1 MGSSPMPPRKEGGGQ
16 NPTSELW
23 AKLFPL
29 SAKLLS
35 SPTPRE
41 KEQRSEELI
50 ILFPRRKNTHFPFSF
65 QPGTVES
72 STTPTF
78 FYSPF
83 SVFRWEDLPP
93 SPPTLRAKEI
103 PVSLIAAASLC
114 QVEGPVR
121 RETPFKKEVV
131 DQVQNGLRT
140 MEEI

>member
-1 MGSSPMPPRKEGGGQ
+1 MIGGGGTAIPPSSSEEALNALKEELEWVLLRCHQGSKEGVKTPSLNFGR
-16 NPTSELW
+16 NC
-23 AKLFPL
+23 FPL

-78 FYSPF
+78 FTPPFPYSDGKIYRPPL
-83 SVFRWEDLPP
+83 LP
-93 SPPTLRAKEI
+93 
-103 PVSLIAAASLC
+103 
-114 QVEGPVR
+114 
-121 RETPFKKEVV
+121 
-131 DQVQNGLRT
+131 
-140 MEEI
+140 